1 MKNRLDLSFIL
12 TQTNNLMKKNI
23 LLTLLM
29 LLGMQFNSHGQCFIT
44 AFGELGEL
52 KKTTGSLAL
61 DKWLNGIIR
70 EVQQEFYTFPAFYIY
85 DDGLNVNAYSDWSD
99 KGRGKVAFGL
109 NLLMTHYDPEDKNS
123 GLTIALIIAHEYA
136 HILQFQSHCAL
147 SGKYR
152 ELQADFMAGFF
163 LARQGKVTGT
173 DVKLLLKTFYK
184 FGDRRF
190 WDKSHHGTPEERSF
204 MALEGFNC
212 GKKEPSYINAYQSGV
227 ICVENHFIRESQ
239 KKTPNAGK
247 KVVRP
252 AKK

>member
-1 MKNRLDLSFIL
+1 
-12 TQTNNLMKKNI
+12 MKKNI
-23 LLTLLM
+23 LFIGLM
-29 LLGMQFNSHGQCFIT
+29 ILSIHCNSYGQCFIT

-61 DKWLNGIIR
+61 DKWLNSIIR

-99 KGRGKVAFGL
+99 NGRGKVAFGQ
-109 NLLMTHYDPEDKNS
+109 NLLLTNYDPDDKNS

-147 SGKYR
+147 AGKYR

-163 LARQGKVTGT
+163 LARQGKVTGS

-212 GKKEPSYINAYQSGV
+212 GKKEPSYINAYQLGV
-227 ICVENHFIRESQ
+227 LCVENYFIRESQ
-239 KKTPNAGK
+239 KKTPKIPK
-247 KVVRP
+247 KVIRP
-252 AKK
+252 TPK

>member
-1 MKNRLDLSFIL
+1 VKIRQIRVLIL
-12 TQTNNLMKKNI
+12 KTNKHLMKKNI
-23 LLTLLM
+23 LLALMM
-29 LLGMQFNSHGQCFIT
+29 LLGIHYSSSAQCFIT
-44 AFGELGEL
+44 VFGELGEL
-52 KKTTGSLAL
+52 KKTTGSVAL

-70 EVQQEFYTFPAFYIY
+70 DVQQEFYTFPAFYIY
-85 DDGLNVNAYSDWSD
+85 DDGMNVNAYADWSD
-99 KGRGKVAFGL
+99 KGRGKVAFGR
-109 NLLMTHYDPEDKNS
+109 NLLLTHYDPDDKNS

-147 SGKYR
+147 TGKYR

-163 LARQGKVTGT
+163 LARQGKVTGE

-227 ICVENHFIRESQ
+227 ICVENHFIRENQ
-239 KKTPNAGK
+239 KKVTKPVK

-252 AKK
+252 TKK

>member
-1 MKNRLDLSFIL
+1 MKKEFKFKLSLNKNRP
-12 TQTNNLMKKNI
+12 LMKKNNF
-23 LLTLLM
+23 LAALM
-29 LLGMQFNSHGQCFIT
+29 VLFCIHNSYGQCFIT
-44 AFGELGEL
+44 VFGELGEL
-52 KKTTGSLAL
+52 KKTTGSIAL

-70 EVQQEFYTFPAFYIY
+70 DVQQEFYTFPAFYIY
-85 DDGLNVNAYSDWSD
+85 DDGLNVNAYADWTD
-99 KGRGKVAFGL
+99 KGRGKVAFGR
-109 NLLMTHYDPEDKNS
+109 NLLMTHYDPDDKKS
-123 GLTIALIIAHEYA
+123 GWTIALILAHEYA
-136 HILQFQSHCAL
+136 HILQFQSHCTL
-147 SGKYR
+147 NGKYR

-163 LARQGKVTGT
+163 LARQGKLSSE

-212 GKKEPSYINAYQSGV
+212 GKKEPSYINAYQSG
-227 ICVENHFIRESQ
+227 ILCVENHFIRESRQ
-239 KKTPNAGK
+239 KAPNAVK